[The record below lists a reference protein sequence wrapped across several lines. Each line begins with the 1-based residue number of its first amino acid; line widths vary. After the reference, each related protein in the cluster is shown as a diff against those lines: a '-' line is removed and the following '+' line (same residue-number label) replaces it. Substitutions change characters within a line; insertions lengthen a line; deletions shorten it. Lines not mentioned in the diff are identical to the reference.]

1 MPSSFVARSGLS
13 LTRTPNQRQQAGR
26 RRLALLCGLVA
37 LAIASGVIGSLVR
50 SPEAPLP
57 AHAATGPFSY
67 FPAQ

>member
-13 LTRTPNQRQQAGR
+13 LARTPNHRQQAGR

-50 SPEAPLP
+50 PAQKPMP
-57 AHAATGPFSY
+57 AHAAMGPFSY